1 MGLTDGASCNITSY
15 MRRDSRLSVALHLL
29 IHLGDAESPITSE
42 VLAGQSDSH
51 AVVLRRTLAGLREAG
66 IVRSEKG
73 HGGGWTLGRPLEKIT
88 LGDVYDALGI
98 ASAFALGLRRE
109 SPGCLV
115 EKAVNEAVRSALAE
129 AEALLVKRL
138 HELTLAE
145 LARGARAG
153 KPQKHHGRQAHD
165 VRCDDRRR

>member
-1 MGLTDGASCNITSY
+1 VK
-15 MRRDSRLSVALHLL
+15 RDSRLSVALHLL

-42 VLAGQSDSH
+42 VLARQSDSH
-51 AVVLRRTLAGLREAG
+51 AVVMRRTMAGLREAG

-88 LGDVYDALGI
+88 LGDVYDALGLS
-98 ASAFALGLRRE
+98 SAFALGHRSE

-115 EKAVNEAVRSALAE
+115 EKTVNEALGSALAE
-129 AEALLVKRL
+129 AEALLARRL

-145 LARGARAG
+145 LARGVSSR
-153 KPQKHHGRQAHD
+153 RQTPPRKEGS
-165 VRCDDRRR
+165 RCSM

>member
-1 MGLTDGASCNITSY
+1 MK
-15 MRRDSRLSVALHLL
+15 RDRRLSVALHLL

-42 VLAGQSDSH
+42 ALARQSDSH
-51 AVVLRRTLAGLREAG
+51 AVVMRRTLAGLREAG

-88 LGDVYDALGI
+88 LGDVYEALGLS
-98 ASAFALGLRRE
+98 SAFALGHRTE

-115 EKAVNEAVRSALAE
+115 ERAVNEAIGSALTE
-129 AEALLVKRL
+129 AEALLMKRF

-145 LARGARAG
+145 LARGIRQAG
-153 KPQKHHGRQAHD
+153 KHRGKQAHD

>member
-1 MGLTDGASCNITSY
+1 MKRDG
-15 MRRDSRLSVALHLL
+15 RLSVALHLL

-42 VLAGQSDSH
+42 VLARQSDSH
-51 AVVLRRTLAGLREAG
+51 AVVMRRTMAGLREAG

-88 LGDVYDALGI
+88 LGDVYDALGL
-98 ASAFALGLRRE
+98 SSVFALGNRTE

-115 EKAVNEAVRSALAE
+115 ERAVNEAVGAALAE
-129 AEALLVKRL
+129 AEALLERRL

-145 LARGARAG
+145 LARGIRHAG
-153 KPQKHHGRQAHD
+153 KHQGKKAHD
-165 VRCDDRRR
+165 VRRNDCRR